1 MIHLK
6 SDNKEIIINHKA
18 DEVVEELFEL
28 LLNRYQI
35 NFQESMKGSEFV
47 FNYVSLLCYKCHKIN
62 PDCGGLYVDS
72 PD

>member
-47 FNYVSLLCYKCHKIN
+47 FNYVSLLYYKCHKIN
-62 PDCGGLYVDS
+62 PHCGGLYVDS

>member
-18 DEVVEELFEL
+18 DEAVEELFEL
-28 LLNRYQI
+28 LLSRYQI

-47 FNYVSLLCYKCHKIN
+47 FNYVSLLYYKYHKIN
-62 PDCGGLYVDS
+62 PNCGGLCVDS

>member
-18 DEVVEELFEL
+18 DEAVEELFEL

-47 FNYVSLLCYKCHKIN
+47 FNYVSLLYYKCHKIN
-62 PDCGGLYVDS
+62 PNCGGLYVDS

>member
-35 NFQESMKGSEFV
+35 NFQESMKGSELV

>member
-47 FNYVSLLCYKCHKIN
+47 FNYVSLLYYKCHKIN